1 MYRFTSLFI
10 VKMLGGIFWLTCLS
24 FPKFFLF
31 VSMVKKSFSWSLT
44 LSLSTQALPSG
55 GIYVFASQ
63 LHTHLAGRGVRT
75 ILVRGG
81 KELEVVQEDQHFSTH
96 YQVGDSRALFTQRN
110 STFAHCV

>member
-1 MYRFTSLFI
+1 
-10 VKMLGGIFWLTCLS
+10 
-24 FPKFFLF
+24 
-31 VSMVKKSFSWSLT
+31 MVKKKSFTWSLT

>member
-1 MYRFTSLFI
+1 MSFFSQVFSL
-10 VKMLGGIFWLTCLS
+10 CLYG
-24 FPKFFLF
+24 K
-31 VSMVKKSFSWSLT
+31 KKSFTWSLT